1 MIKKEKDIEIREKSK
16 KKIKEKDI
24 EIREKFEEETEEESG
39 LEEEVLEED
48 HIDQPRLQSFL
59 SSKAPVLEKVA
70 ESAPIRTRFWTTQTK
85 SSESEDSTES
95 NGNSSKYL
103 PSGEKT
109 DEPKYISSSS
119 HIRVNPEFVD
129 TTQLGRTK
137 FEPKIDF
144 SSEASEMQQR
154 GFSSS
159 NVEKY
164 SFTPERFDPSQE
176 GRGDPYKREDKK
188 YTPKLPSG

>member
-1 MIKKEKDIEIREKSK
+1 MVKKEKSK

-24 EIREKFEEETEEESG
+24 EIREKFEEETTEEEESG
-39 LEEEVLEED
+39 LEEEVLEEEF
-48 HIDQPRLQSFL
+48 IDQPRLQSFL

-85 SSESEDSTES
+85 NPESDKGNGLS
-95 NGNSSKYL
+95 NGNSSTYL
-103 PSGEKT
+103 SSNENK
-109 DEPKYISSSS
+109 DEPKYISSNS
-119 HIRVNPEFVD
+119 HIRVNPEFIEA
-129 TTQLGRTK
+129 TQLGRTK
-137 FEPKIDF
+137 FEPKRDF

-164 SFTPERFDPSQE
+164 SFTPERFDSSQD
-176 GRGDPYKREDKK
+176 GRGDPLKREDKK
-188 YTPKLPSG
+188 YHPKLPSG